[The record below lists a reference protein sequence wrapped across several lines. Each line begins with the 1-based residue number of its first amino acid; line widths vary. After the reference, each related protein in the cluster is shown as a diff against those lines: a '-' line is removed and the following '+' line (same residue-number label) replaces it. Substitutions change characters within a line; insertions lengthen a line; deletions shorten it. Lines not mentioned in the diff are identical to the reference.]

1 MTHERG
7 AIFVGNFERLQ
18 QLIANDMV
26 LDKDKIGLNSTL
38 IELGLDSMEA
48 VELACS
54 IETEFGIEIPDK
66 FQMTG
71 TLSQVVAMIEQ
82 S

>member
-1 MTHERG
+1 M
-7 AIFVGNFERLQ
+7 GNFERLQ